1 MTVFSSGIGGTAEPR
16 TGNDIN
22 DTKKTLLCSASLSMQ
37 MLPLII
43 QGGLHRQMKEPV
55 GPFPEVTGLSVL
67 AESWIYLNGEQV
79 PHFIYLSNSQS
90 VGFC

>member
-37 MLPLII
+37 TLPLTI